1 MSKRE
6 QGAVP
11 LWTLSAIQLL
21 VLLPAYCLPAILPL
35 VEKEWAITHG
45 AAGLMV
51 AAFQAGYIA
60 AALVA
65 LPLTDRLDA
74 RYIVT
79 GGAVLSAVTHLFFPL
94 LAGGALSGT
103 LLRALAGMG
112 LGGIYM
118 PGMKIIVQA
127 PRERGRAVGFYV
139 SSYLTGTALSFALTG
154 ALTVFLTW
162 KQAYLLLAGACF
174 CAVALAV
181 HLWRQPAA
189 VFLPTPAGAG
199 GPAANKPARAA
210 QVARTA
216 VSPAVKEKSRR
227 LALVLLIFAYAG
239 HTWETYGL
247 RSWLAPFLTVVLQ
260 DRLASVTSFAA
271 ALTAV
276 SVLLGAPSSLAGGWL
291 SDRLGRT
298 GTALVIMLT
307 SAACS
312 FTIGWLIQAPLG
324 LLLPIGLLYSLTVL
338 AESPILSTGLAEI
351 APPEKL
357 GRLMAWQTL
366 VGYLAATAAPPFFG
380 LLLDLFPG
388 PEGWALAF
396 SSLGAGALAGAIL
409 LFCLTKIKA
418 GQKHLPG
425 LPAAESPKLGKA

>member
-1 MSKRE
+1 MSERE
-6 QGAVP
+6 EGTVP
-11 LWTLSAIQLL
+11 LLTISAIQLL

-35 VEKEWAITHG
+35 VEKEWAINHG
-45 AAGLMV
+45 TAGLMV

-65 LPLTDRLDA
+65 LPLTDRFDA

-79 GGAVLSAVTHLFFPL
+79 GGAVLSAVTHFFFPL
-94 LAGGALSGT
+94 LAGDALSGT

-118 PGMKIIVQA
+118 PGVKVIAQA
-127 PRERGRAVGFYV
+127 PRWRGRAVGFYV

-162 KQAYLLLAGACF
+162 KQTYLLLAGVSS
-174 CAVALAV
+174 CAAVLAV

-189 VFLPTPAGAG
+189 AFLPWPAGTGGPGKG
-199 GPAANKPARAA
+199 GPAAQAA
-210 QVARTA
+210 QAA
-216 VSPAVKEKSRR
+216 DSPAPKEKRRR
-227 LALVLLIFAYAG
+227 LALALLILAYAG

-260 DRLASVTSFAA
+260 NRLPGGSSFAA
-271 ALTAV
+271 ALTAA
-276 SVLLGAPSSLAGGWL
+276 SVMLGAPSTLAGGWL

-298 GTALVIMLT
+298 GTALAIMLT

-312 FTIGWLIQAPLG
+312 FTIGWLVQAPLG

-380 LLLDLFPG
+380 LLLDCFPG

-396 SSLGAGALAGAIL
+396 SSLGAGALTGAAL
-409 LFCLTKIKA
+409 LFCLRF
-418 GQKHLPG
+418 LPG
-425 LPAAESPKLGKA
+425 GRPHPLDA